1 MWILHFGN
9 IYSSQPDFERI
20 SMNWDQM
27 HAMHCQLWHN
37 RPGSHLIFVTSIT
50 IIGNSKF
57 GHLNCWMQKQW
68 PLEKVGTLLGL
79 VIICSTS
86 KSQDCKVCLICHS
99 HLDGTY
105 LESETDKSW
114 RKSLG
119 ENDLMVGFDYCRVQ
133 NQVIYFHLC
142 TFCNMA
148 RYSEINHLFLQD
160 TIVFLQDKNVFL
172 ICTLWDVAIYSCFH
186 CGISGWISYTL
197 SQDYCCHR
205 HGCRCHHINCCR
217 CYHDQHQD
225 TLRLFTL

>member
-1 MWILHFGN
+1 MQCIVSSGTTDQVHTSYLSQASQLLEIPNLATWTAEWTSVTCIALH
-9 IYSSQPDFERI
+9 
-20 SMNWDQM
+20 W
-27 HAMHCQLWHN
+27 
-37 RPGSHLIFVTSIT
+37 
-50 IIGNSKF
+50 
-57 GHLNCWMQKQW
+57 QKQW

-160 TIVFLQDKNVFL
+160 KNVFLRDKNVFL